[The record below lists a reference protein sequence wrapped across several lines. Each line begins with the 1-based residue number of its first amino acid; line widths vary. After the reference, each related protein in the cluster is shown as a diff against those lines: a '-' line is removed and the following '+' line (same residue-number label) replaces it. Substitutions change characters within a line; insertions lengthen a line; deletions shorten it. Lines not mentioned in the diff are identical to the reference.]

1 MISFRWISLH
11 LTVMLLLLLAGCAT
25 PYIAPT
31 GMQNRTPALES
42 SAAIMADGM
51 RLPLRIWQPPSEPV
65 AVVLALH
72 GLNDYLMAFNKPAQ
86 FLVNHGILV
95 YAIDQRGFGDSHQ
108 AGLWHGSEQMV
119 ADATTVLQ
127 LIHQYYP
134 ELPLYLIG
142 ESMGGAVALQA
153 QPANAILAGTILVAP
168 AVWSRDSMPWYQR
181 LALWFASHTLPGKKL
196 TGEGLEIKPTDNMKM
211 LRAWAADP
219 KVIKA
224 TRVDVLYGVSNLM
237 DSAVAAIPAVNSR
250 ILLLYGEHDDVIPE
264 PPICSLAT
272 ELTRHHKTL
281 DTRLYP
287 DGYHML
293 TRDLKADL
301 VLSDMSNWILDKVDS
316 TIVSRQALQCKTSN

>member
-1 MISFRWISLH
+1 MLSWQAPFWLH
-11 LTVMLLLLLAGCAT
+11 RLSGHVTACPGINAWHSGL
-25 PYIAPT
+25 
-31 GMQNRTPALES
+31 PA
-42 SAAIMADGM
+42 I
-51 RLPLRIWQPPSEPV
+51 
-65 AVVLALH
+65 
-72 GLNDYLMAFNKPAQ
+72 
-86 FLVNHGILV
+86 
-95 YAIDQRGFGDSHQ
+95 
-108 AGLWHGSEQMV
+108 
-119 ADATTVLQ
+119 
-127 LIHQYYP
+127 
-134 ELPLYLIG
+134 
-142 ESMGGAVALQA
+142 
-153 QPANAILAGTILVAP
+153 
-168 AVWSRDSMPWYQR
+168 
-181 LALWFASHTLPGKKL
+181 TLPGKKL

-316 TIVSRQALQCKTSN
+316 TIVSRQALQCKTSKLNGYRLRTVYHKQGTRSRIQQSAILPFPDKNNTNISRK